1 MNWGKEEDKLS
12 PTDFEMVHNIG
23 TGCRLELEDLGFCL
37 GLDDDGKRVKLPIIR
52 LKCIIHDVTSRKFLR
67 EKEGEK

>member
-12 PTDFEMVHNIG
+12 PVDFEKIHNTG

-37 GLDDDGKRVKLPIIR
+37 GLDKGGKKVKLPIVR
-52 LKCIIHDVTSRKFLR
+52 LKCLVHEITSRKCLE
-67 EKEGEK
+67 EKVSEK